1 MDAIFSVDWS
11 RDGKF
16 LTFIGNNSKQSDVYK
31 YNLETKELENITNDV
46 FTDSDP
52 VWSLNGE
59 KIYFVSDRKNNLT
72 KDLYPKKMWEYD
84 YSNLDIYS
92 IDVKTK
98 EISRLINFIESDET
112 SPQISSDGKS
122 LFFISDKN
130 GINNIYKFDL
140 EKNISEPITNSLT
153 GIYQLSISS
162 DGEKMTFSSLHEA
175 GFDIFLLKIHY

>member
-1 MDAIFSVDWS
+1 MPSAQVILRNSIFDSPEFVGRQMEKIAFSVKSGSRDAIFIVDIESEKQDKLDFKLDAIFSVDWS

-72 KDLYPKKMWEYD
+72 KDLYPKKCG
-84 YSNLDIYS
+84 STIIRTS
-92 IDVKTK
+92 I
-98 EISRLINFIESDET
+98 FI
-112 SPQISSDGKS
+112 
-122 LFFISDKN
+122 
-130 GINNIYKFDL
+130 
-140 EKNISEPITNSLT
+140 
-153 GIYQLSISS
+153 QL
-162 DGEKMTFSSLHEA
+162 M
-175 GFDIFLLKIHY
+175 

>member
-1 MDAIFSVDWS
+1 
-11 RDGKF
+11 
-16 LTFIGNNSKQSDVYK
+16 
-31 YNLETKELENITNDV
+31 
-46 FTDSDP
+46 
-52 VWSLNGE
+52 
-59 KIYFVSDRKNNLT
+59 
-72 KDLYPKKMWEYD
+72 MWEYD

-140 EKNISEPITNSLT
+140 EK
-153 GIYQLSISS
+153 
-162 DGEKMTFSSLHEA
+162 
-175 GFDIFLLKIHY
+175 IFPSRLQIR